1 LGPSREMTMP
11 GDVLPGAL
19 IEIARDL
26 REKRVTDG
34 N

>member
-1 LGPSREMTMP
+1 LGPSRDMTVP
-11 GDVLPGAL
+11 GDVL